1 MRTHLLRTIYP
12 PAAAADVEPDTGCA
26 CNDECFVPDK
36 TPAATKFRL
45 NTTATPANDD
55 ADHDDYYLGGYAGI

>member
-26 CNDECFVPDK
+26 CNDECFAQDTTP
-36 TPAATKFRL
+36 PAARL
-45 NTTATPANDD
+45 RLDTAAIPANDG
-55 ADHDDYYLGGYAGI
+55 ADDDDYYLGGYVGI